1 MAENNKVEYRS
12 KVKEAILATLVLGG
26 IITLAVV
33 APNAVQLLK
42 YVVKDDRQK
51 RNHLAYM
58 RRVANSLID
67 KGMITKIKNNH
78 GQTLLRITRQGR
90 QELKRYL
97 TQELQIKKPRRWD
110 RKYRLII
117 FDIKEYRRKTR
128 DELRKWLE
136 HLGFRRLQNS
146 VWVYPYECREVMV
159 LLKSQFK
166 IGKDVLYIT
175 ADEIENDH
183 WLRTEFNLL

>member
-1 MAENNKVEYRS
+1 MEENYKVEYRS
-12 KVKEAILATLVLGG
+12 RVKEAILTTLIVGGVL
-26 IITLAVV
+26 TLAAV

-42 YVVKDDRQK
+42 YVIKDKRQK
-51 RNHLAYM
+51 NNRLAYM
-58 RRVANSLID
+58 RRVANSLVN
-67 KGMITKIKNNH
+67 KGMIVKIKNDQW
-78 GQTLLRITRQGR
+78 QTLLRITDQGR
-90 QELKRYL
+90 KELKRYL
-97 TQELQIKKPRRWD
+97 TRELRIKTPRHWD
-110 RKYRLII
+110 KKYRLII
-117 FDIKEYRRKTR
+117 FDIKEIRRKTR

-146 VWVYPYECREVMV
+146 VWVHPYECREVII

-183 WLRTEFNLL
+183 WLRAEFNLL

>member
-1 MAENNKVEYRS
+1 MIENSKVEYRS
-12 KVKEAILATLVLGG
+12 KVKEAILATLAIGG
-26 IITLAVV
+26 VVALAVV

-42 YVVKDDRQK
+42 YVIKDEHQK
-51 RNHLAYM
+51 HNRLAYL
-58 RRVANSLID
+58 RRVINSLVD
-67 KGMITKIKNNH
+67 KRMIIKIRNDR
-78 GQTLLRITRQGR
+78 GQTLLRITKEGR

-97 TQELQIKKPRRWD
+97 TQELKIEKPRRWD
-110 RKYRLII
+110 GKYRLII
-117 FDIKEYRRKTR
+117 FDIKEIRRKTR

-136 HLGFRRLQNS
+136 HLGFKRLQNS
-146 VWVYPYECREVMV
+146 VWVYPYECREVIV

-183 WLRTEFNLL
+183 WLRSDFNLN